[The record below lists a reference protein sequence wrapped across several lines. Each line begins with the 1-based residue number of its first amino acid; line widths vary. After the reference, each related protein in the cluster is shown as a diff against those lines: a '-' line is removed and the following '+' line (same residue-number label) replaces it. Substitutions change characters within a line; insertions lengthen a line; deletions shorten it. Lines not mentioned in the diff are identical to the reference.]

1 MIVVVIIGILA
12 GLAIYN
18 FGPAADTAREKTAA
32 AAVKNLKLVIG
43 MYHLDTGAY
52 PTNDQ
57 WPQVLM
63 KKATQGKEPYLEE
76 TPVDP
81 WGEVYQYR
89 NPGTRSLTSYD
100 VYSKGPDKID
110 GTADDIGNWSSGTP

>member
-1 MIVVVIIGILA
+1 MQKPIIQSRALGQGGFTLLEIMIVVVIIGILA

-76 TPVDP
+76 TPVD
-81 WGEVYQYR
+81 
-89 NPGTRSLTSYD
+89 
-100 VYSKGPDKID
+100 
-110 GTADDIGNWSSGTP
+110 